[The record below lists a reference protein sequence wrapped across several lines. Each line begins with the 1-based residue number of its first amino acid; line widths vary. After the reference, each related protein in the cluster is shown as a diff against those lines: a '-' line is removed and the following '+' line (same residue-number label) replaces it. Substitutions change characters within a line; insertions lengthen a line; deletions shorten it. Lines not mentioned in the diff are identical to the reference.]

1 MKIRDYSTFVNDCLN
16 ILGKSIS
23 EDYVRYIYT
32 AISGDLIEDVETSA
46 DENYSIDDIRFAI
59 GRVLCN
65 RLGIEV

>member
-59 GRVLCN
+59 GRGLCN